1 MPNEQLLRAVIVNI
15 FERLKV
21 AEKDSLALSNELAAL
36 RNALQELSGG
46 KFQSLLEKHR
56 KLLEEK
62 EAAAGVIDLSDYDE
76 IVRRVKAGE
85 LF

>member
-1 MPNEQLLRAVIVNI
+1 MPDEQLLRAVIVNI

-21 AEKDSLALSNELAAL
+21 AEKDSLVLSNELAAL
-36 RNALQELSGG
+36 RNAVQELSGG
-46 KFQSLLEKHR
+46 KFQPLLEKHR

-76 IVRRVKAGE
+76 IIRRVKAGE

>member
-1 MPNEQLLRAVIVNI
+1 MPDEQLLRAVIVNI

-76 IVRRVKAGE
+76 IIRRVKAGE

>member
-21 AEKDSLALSNELAAL
+21 AEKESLALSNELAAL

-46 KFQSLLEKHR
+46 KFQPLLEKHR

-62 EAAAGVIDLSDYDE
+62 ETATGVIDLSDYDE
-76 IVRRVKAGE
+76 IIRRVKAGE

>member
-1 MPNEQLLRAVIVNI
+1 MPDEQLLRAVIVNI

-36 RNALQELSGG
+36 RNAVQELSGG
-46 KFQSLLEKHR
+46 KFQPLLEKHR

-76 IVRRVKAGE
+76 IIRRVKAGE

>member
-1 MPNEQLLRAVIVNI
+1 MPNEQLLRGVIVNI
-15 FERLKV
+15 LERLKV
-21 AEKDSLALSNELAAL
+21 AEKDCLVLSNELAAF

-46 KFQSLLEKHR
+46 KFQPLLEKHR

-62 EAAAGVIDLSDYDE
+62 EAGAGVIDLSDYDE
-76 IVRRVKAGE
+76 IIRRVKAGE

>member
-1 MPNEQLLRAVIVNI
+1 MPDEQLLRAVIVNI

-21 AEKDSLALSNELAAL
+21 AEKDSLVLSNELAAL

-46 KFQSLLEKHR
+46 KFQPLLEKHR

-76 IVRRVKAGE
+76 IIRRVKAGE

>member
-46 KFQSLLEKHR
+46 KFQPLLEKHR

-76 IVRRVKAGE
+76 IIRRVKAGE